1 MESYVWN
8 KPMREQTD
16 NELNPK
22 TISYPDLVSVAR
34 PSKNKQKINNE
45 NTILRK
51 YQNVRY
57 MNGDNMVNTIDDLN
71 FNKFIHTSKFFNG
84 TEKYNE
90 KMEKKE
96 LANVTKLELA
106 NPDQIM
112 SLENE
117 KIIDDT
123 VDNDP
128 NRLQRRVFTDG
139 GVGTFRYDIKAPD
152 LIKTVQ
158 NANQSYKA
166 RRDRYFIKPQENK
179 ELEKEGITKQDASLE
194 LLKKLR
200 EEAGFNQANTKPVS
214 GSYKSSTGNRRRKTR
229 A

>member
-45 NTILRK
+45 NNILRK

-112 SLENE
+112 SLANE
-117 KIIDDT
+117 KEVDDT
-123 VDNDP
+123 VDNDE
-128 NRLQRRVFTDG
+128 NRLQRRVFTDA

-152 LIKTVQ
+152 LVKTVQ
-158 NANQSYKA
+158 NANQSFKA
-166 RRDRYFIKPQENK
+166 RRDRYFIPKQEDA
-179 ELEKEGITKQDASLE
+179 LDKEGIAKQDASLE

-200 EEAGFNQANTKPVS
+200 EEAGFNQGNTKPIS
-214 GSYKSSTGNRRRKTR
+214 GSYKSSTGTRRRTR
-229 A
+229 AI